1 MNGLLLGLSPEERR
15 FVRRTFACCPSVELP
30 AAATLTALEPADSK
44 LLVVDE
50 GVVLVVAEGGP
61 PRPTVLALACP
72 GDVLAPPV
80 REEHIRALTA
90 ARLVTVPRDEYELLL
105 DLPGVARALLESLL
119 DAIDKRQQSLASLRG
134 NHAERLQ
141 ETLHRLALDHGKVCA
156 EGVEIDLPLTHELLA
171 QMVGSARE
179 TVTSTLGRF
188 QREGL
193 LVRNGRTY
201 RLTVAPD
208 LLEGRAERA
217 FV

>member
-15 FVRRTFACCPSVELP
+15 FVRRTFARCPSVELP
-30 AAATLTALEPADSK
+30 ATATLTALEPADSK

-80 REEHIRALTA
+80 REEHVRALTA
-90 ARLVTVPRDEYELLL
+90 ARLVAVPRDEYEMLL

-119 DAIDKRQQSLASLRG
+119 DALDKRQQSLASLRG

-156 EGVEIDLPLTHELLA
+156 DGVEIDLPLTHELLA

-208 LLEGRAERA
+208 LLEDRAQRA